1 MGFIV
6 FGLKTQAIREWAMP
20 ETIREVRSF
29 HGLPIFHRRFS
40 HSFSTIIAH
49 ITECLKKNKVQIGR
63 RVKGELFFITGK
75 AVFHSYI
82 SLAKLLQVD

>member
-6 FGLKTQAIREWAMP
+6 GTNEIRAIELKTQAIREWVMP

-49 ITECLKKNKVQIGR
+49 ITECLKNKKVQIGR
-63 RVKGELFFITGK
+63 RV
-75 AVFHSYI
+75 
-82 SLAKLLQVD
+82 